1 MFKNSGLFKSGDSE
15 VKAGV
20 VAENSEV
27 VRGEA
32 PQMPLD
38 STMNAND
45 DASSIESTVDGAS
58 ATASLSKEEL
68 AKVQALRSKMIS
80 ASFGEI
86 VTLLMRSPHYKH
98 YSLSDLEW
106 LVIPALLTNQFLVV
120 EAQMKLPVPQNENG
134 DTPVAGGQTEGAAK
148 EAVAG
153 GQPDDSPVAGP
164 RIPVGLA
171 LWAKVSPEVDEKLS
185 ANLDTP
191 VKLRPDEWRSG
202 EINWII
208 DVLGD
213 EKIMQSLYAKLKGDV
228 FKGQTFKVRA
238 QNKEGQRVVTEVS
251 GGVEDSYSTVDNKAT
266 N

>member
-1 MFKNSGLFKSGDSE
+1 MLKGSGLFKSKSDQQVIREDIVNTSNTLPNINE
-15 VKAGV
+15 
-20 VAENSEV
+20 
-27 VRGEA
+27 
-32 PQMPLD
+32 
-38 STMNAND
+38 T
-45 DASSIESTVDGAS
+45 ASSAPTPSIEPDVQQSS
-58 ATASLSKEEL
+58 APALDLSKLDLSKEDL
-68 AKVQALRSKMIS
+68 AKLQGLRSKMVS

-120 EAQMKLPVPQNENG
+120 EAQMKLPVPENKNSDAPVASG
-134 DTPVAGGQTEGAAK
+134 QSEGATKEPVAGGQPEGAS
-148 EAVAG
+148 
-153 GQPDDSPVAGP
+153 QIGP

-185 ANLDTP
+185 SNLNTP
-191 VKLRPDEWRSG
+191 IKLRPDEWRSG

-228 FKGQTFKVRA
+228 FKGQRFKVRA
-238 QNKEGQRVVTEVS
+238 QNKEGERVVTEVS
-251 GGVEDSYSTVDNKAT
+251 GGVEEANSPVDNKAT

>member
-1 MFKNSGLFKSGDSE
+1 MYFLFKNSGLFKSGDGDA
-15 VKAGV
+15 KAGV
-20 VAENSEV
+20 VAENSEG

-38 STMNAND
+38 STVNAND
-45 DASSIESTVDGAS
+45 DASSIEGTVDSAS
-58 ATASLSKEEL
+58 AISSLSKEEL

-134 DTPVAGGQTEGAAK
+134 DTPVADGQTEGAAK
-148 EAVAG
+148 ESVATG
-153 GQPDDSPVAGP
+153 GQAEGAPIAGP

-238 QNKEGQRVVTEVS
+238 QDKKGQRVVTEVT
-251 GGVEDSYSTVDNKAT
+251 GGEKT
-266 N
+266 NSAV

>member
-1 MFKNSGLFKSGDSE
+1 LFKNSGLFKSGDSKVE
-15 VKAGV
+15 DGV
-20 VAENSEV
+20 ENAVGTEGVPPLASISEQE
-27 VRGEA
+27 G
-32 PQMPLD
+32 
-38 STMNAND
+38 ANGHG
-45 DASSIESTVDGAS
+45 ADGQG
-58 ATASLSKEEL
+58 ATASLSPEEL
-68 AKVQALRSKMIS
+68 SKVQALRSKMIS

-120 EAQMKLPVPQNENG
+120 EAQMKAPVAGGQPEGATKEAVARGQAESVSKESIPQNENG
-134 DTPVAGGQTEGAAK
+134 AAASAEGAA
-148 EAVAG
+148 
-153 GQPDDSPVAGP
+153 PVAGP

-185 ANLDTP
+185 ANLNAP

-208 DVLGD
+208 DILGD

-238 QNKEGQRVVTEVS
+238 QNKEGQRVVTEVT
-251 GGVEDSYSTVDNKAT
+251 GGVEEAGLDGKVGA
-266 N
+266 

>member
-1 MFKNSGLFKSGDSE
+1 MFKNTGLFKSGDGKVE
-15 VKAGV
+15 DGMGTEGV
-20 VAENSEV
+20 S
-27 VRGEA
+27 
-32 PQMPLD
+32 PQT
-38 STMNAND
+38 SITEQEGANGHG
-45 DASSIESTVDGAS
+45 ADGQGA
-58 ATASLSKEEL
+58 AASLNPEEL

-120 EAQMKLPVPQNENG
+120 EAQMKA
-134 DTPVAGGQTEGAAK
+134 PVAGGQAEGAA
-148 EAVAG
+148 
-153 GQPDDSPVAGP
+153 PIAGP

-185 ANLDTP
+185 ANLNAP

-208 DVLGD
+208 DILGD

-238 QNKEGQRVVTEVS
+238 QNKEGQRVVTEIQ
-251 GGVEDSYSTVDNKAT
+251 GELDQ
-266 N
+266 

>member
-1 MFKNSGLFKSGDSE
+1 MFKNSGLFKSGDGDA
-15 VKAGV
+15 KAGV
-20 VAENSEV
+20 AAENSEG

-38 STMNAND
+38 STVNAND
-45 DASSIESTVDGAS
+45 DASSIEGTVDSAS
-58 ATASLSKEEL
+58 AISSLSKEEL

-134 DTPVAGGQTEGAAK
+134 DAPVAGGQTEGA
-148 EAVAG
+148 
-153 GQPDDSPVAGP
+153 PVAGP

-238 QNKEGQRVVTEVS
+238 QDKKGQRVVTEVT
-251 GGVEDSYSTVDNKAT
+251 GGEKT
-266 N
+266 NSAV

>member
-1 MFKNSGLFKSGDSE
+1 MRMMMPVLFEG
-15 VKAGV
+15 
-20 VAENSEV
+20 
-27 VRGEA
+27 
-32 PQMPLD
+32 
-38 STMNAND
+38 
-45 DASSIESTVDGAS
+45 TVDSAS
-58 ATASLSKEEL
+58 ATSSLSKEDV

-80 ASFGEI
+80 AFFGKI

-134 DTPVAGGQTEGAAK
+134 DAPVDGWQPKGAAKKPVDRAQPEGAVK

-153 GQPDDSPVAGP
+153 GQPDDTPVVGP

-185 ANLDTP
+185 ANLYAP
-191 VKLRPDEWRSG
+191 VKLRPDVWRSG

-238 QNKEGQRVVTEVS
+238 QNKEGQRLVQEVS
-251 GGVEDSYSTVDNKAT
+251 GLEKEVQ
-266 N
+266 

>member
-1 MFKNSGLFKSGDSE
+1 VYFLFKNSGLFKSGDGDA
-15 VKAGV
+15 KAGV
-20 VAENSEV
+20 AAENSEG

-38 STMNAND
+38 STVNAND
-45 DASSIESTVDGAS
+45 DASSIESTVDSAS
-58 ATASLSKEEL
+58 TTASLSKEEL

-120 EAQMKLPVPQNENG
+120 EAQMKAPLAGGQSEGATNDSIPQNENSDG
-134 DTPVAGGQTEGAAK
+134 ALTEGAAPI
-148 EAVAG
+148 V
-153 GQPDDSPVAGP
+153 GP

-213 EKIMQSLYAKLKGDV
+213 EKIMQSLYVKLKGDV

-238 QNKEGQRVVTEVS
+238 QNKEGQRVVTEV
-251 GGVEDSYSTVDNKAT
+251 KA
-266 N
+266 

>member
-1 MFKNSGLFKSGDSE
+1 
-15 VKAGV
+15 
-20 VAENSEV
+20 
-27 VRGEA
+27 
-32 PQMPLD
+32 
-38 STMNAND
+38 
-45 DASSIESTVDGAS
+45 
-58 ATASLSKEEL
+58 
-68 AKVQALRSKMIS
+68 
-80 ASFGEI
+80 
-86 VTLLMRSPHYKH
+86 MRSPHYKH

-120 EAQMKLPVPQNENG
+120 EAQMKAPVAGGQAEGVSKESIPQNENG
-134 DTPVAGGQTEGAAK
+134 DGASAEGAT
-148 EAVAG
+148 
-153 GQPDDSPVAGP
+153 PITGP

-185 ANLDTP
+185 ANLNAP

-202 EINWII
+202 EVNWII

-238 QNKEGQRVVTEVS
+238 QNKEGKRVVTEVT
-251 GGVEDSYSTVDNKAT
+251 GGVEEANSPVDNKAT

>member
-1 MFKNSGLFKSGDSE
+1 MYAEYFVEGVVFLFKNSGLFKSGDSKVE
-15 VKAGV
+15 DGV
-20 VAENSEV
+20 ENGVGAEGVPPLASISEQE
-27 VRGEA
+27 G
-32 PQMPLD
+32 
-38 STMNAND
+38 ANGHG
-45 DASSIESTVDGAS
+45 ADGQGA
-58 ATASLSKEEL
+58 AASLNPEEL

-120 EAQMKLPVPQNENG
+120 EAQMKA
-134 DTPVAGGQTEGAAK
+134 PVAGGQPEGATNGPIPQNENDAAASAEGAA
-148 EAVAG
+148 
-153 GQPDDSPVAGP
+153 PIAGP

-171 LWAKVSPEVDEKLS
+171 LWAKVSSEVDEKLS
-185 ANLDTP
+185 ANLNAP

-202 EINWII
+202 EVNWII
-208 DVLGD
+208 DILGD

-238 QNKEGQRVVTEVS
+238 QNKEGQRVVTEVT
-251 GGVEDSYSTVDNKAT
+251 GGVEEVTSNNVE
-266 N
+266 